1 MKRIDKLEE
10 KYLKDVLSNQF
21 ETSKNNIYC
30 SKLEA
35 EFNKFLNSKFS
46 INHVNGT
53 ATMHTA
59 LAALGVKPD
68 DEVIVTPLTMS
79 STSLAVL
86 HNNSTPIF
94 ADVDKK
100 TYNIDPL
107 SIERNITE
115 KTKAIISVSLYGL
128 SPDYDPIL
136 KICDKYNLYLI
147 EDNAECI
154 LGKYNGKNVGEFGHF
169 SSYSFQASKHLTSGE
184 GGMLTTNNEDLANKA
199 RRFSSLGYAGIS
211 ASKGK
216 ISKLDIQ
223 DPNYDRH
230 VSIGFNYRMSELQA
244 AVVLGQIHRSR
255 ELLSIRNDI
264 AKIYDDVIETQNLL
278 IKQHI
283 PSNCVNSFWAY
294 ATHIDIDNPSDWYT
308 FRDLY
313 LKNGGDGFYAAWK
326 LTYNEPLFQKEISK
340 NKNIWQVYNENLCPN
355 AEFLQKRIIPFNTK
369 YFDLDLAKK
378 EADIIHKTI
387 NQFIG

>member
-1 MKRIDKLEE
+1 
-10 KYLKDVLSNQF
+10 
-21 ETSKNNIYC
+21 
-30 SKLEA
+30 
-35 EFNKFLNSKFS
+35 
-46 INHVNGT
+46 
-53 ATMHTA
+53 
-59 LAALGVKPD
+59 
-68 DEVIVTPLTMS
+68 
-79 STSLAVL
+79 
-86 HNNSTPIF
+86 
-94 ADVDKK
+94 
-100 TYNIDPL
+100 
-107 SIERNITE
+107 
-115 KTKAIISVSLYGL
+115 
-128 SPDYDPIL
+128 
-136 KICDKYNLYLI
+136 
-147 EDNAECI
+147 
-154 LGKYNGKNVGEFGHF
+154 
-169 SSYSFQASKHLTSGE
+169 
-184 GGMLTTNNEDLANKA
+184 MLTTNNEDLANKA